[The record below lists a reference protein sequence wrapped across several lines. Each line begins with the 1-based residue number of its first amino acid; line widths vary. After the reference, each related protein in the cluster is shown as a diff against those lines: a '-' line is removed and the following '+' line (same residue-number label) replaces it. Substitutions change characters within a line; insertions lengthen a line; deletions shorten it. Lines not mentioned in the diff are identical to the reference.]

1 MATTRKPATTRR
13 PAARTKP
20 KAAPKPKTFVTAD
33 DVLHWTASD
42 GTEIAIS
49 LRCKTKVFR
58 ELENLNDLGA
68 FFRFLDAIGD
78 EKTAAQVDELDIL
91 DTTTLVEEW
100 GDALAERVSRAI
112 GQPVTAGE

>member
-1 MATTRKPATTRR
+1 MEDQPWPPPVSPPLPAAQPLARSRR
-13 PAARTKP
+13 PRRS
-20 KAAPKPKTFVTAD
+20 
-33 DVLHWTASD
+33 LHWTASD
-42 GTEIAIS
+42 GTEVAIS